1 MITYCISQFTSNSEK
16 NLNTHVELTTMDVY
30 DTIYAILD
38 ANNNTIRGRTVIQK
52 IVYLTSQKI
61 PNLDVP
67 PYKAHYY
74 GPFSRGLGWALET
87 MVSCYFL
94 YEDNPPGSMYE
105 GYKYS
110 LTKDGHEIVKTSK
123 EENAAMFEKI
133 AEIVKVCR
141 DFCDLKPTPLSYAA
155 KIHYLLNSHTD
166 GGMSFPDAVEYAK
179 KLQWKVSENNVE
191 QGVKLLERLELVT
204 ASR

>member
-1 MITYCISQFTSNSEK
+1 MQHAIIIER
-16 NLNTHVELTTMDVY
+16 NLILHARVYRMDVY

-38 ANNNTIRGRTVIQK
+38 ANDNTIRGRTVIQK
-52 IVYLTSQKI
+52 IVYLSSKKI

-94 YEDNPPGSMYE
+94 YEDIPPGSMYE
-105 GYKYS
+105 GYKYR
-110 LTKDGHEIVKTSK
+110 LTKDGQEIAKISK
-123 EENAAMFEKI
+123 EKNGDMFERI

-141 DFCDLKPTPLSYAA
+141 DFCDLKSAPLSYAS
-155 KIHYLLNSHTD
+155 KIHYLLNSHESSV
-166 GGMSFPDAVEYAK
+166 GMSFPDAVEYAK
-179 KLQWKVSENNVE
+179 KLQWKVSECNVG
-191 QGVKLLERLELVT
+191 QGAELLERLELVT
-204 ASR
+204 VSR